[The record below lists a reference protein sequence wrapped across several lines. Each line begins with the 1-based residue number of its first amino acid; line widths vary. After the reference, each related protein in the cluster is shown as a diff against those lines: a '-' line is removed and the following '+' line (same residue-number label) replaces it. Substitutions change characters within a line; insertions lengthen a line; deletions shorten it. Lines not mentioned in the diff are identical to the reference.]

1 VLSKFELIVTVYNNK
16 QITAIANDGAHES
29 GEVKLEP
36 LIRETIHIFEDWL
49 SQARVKERR
58 EFAALGWHLY
68 EVLFNGKM
76 GDFFEKYLEMAQSA
90 DERLV
95 VQLSFEDQVIDL
107 ANLPWEYLYYEPKGF
122 FLSTHVYL
130 VLSRFVQ
137 LGEGRKKLEP
147 EKSPLRILIVVSNL
161 EDQDIASKS
170 ADEVIKVIEEL
181 TKTYSIKFDIL
192 DKPTIDNF
200 LDKLKETKPHVLH
213 FIGHR
218 QYDEVKKE
226 TRIAMLEADNK
237 SVRWVRDDEFADYF
251 IHMRPDLLPSLVL
264 LHFCESK
271 TNGSATKIN
280 YDNFTANFSQLA
292 PKLLRVN
299 VPAVV
304 AMQHP
309 IKNEAAM
316 IFSKYFYQELAKGSS
331 IDKAVQVG
339 RWRISIPEAYD
350 DRVFGTP
357 VLYMRGYGSIIQ
369 PAEKPLVTQ
378 SEQASDEPA
387 QAPKVDQMAAGASSN
402 FSAKPRQDV
411 LRQSSGSLS
420 SEQKVIEQKQAKSNV
435 DLNPVSASIHP
446 LFWEGWKAMKMMTDQ
461 PKNQLTRMHQK
472 LSHIRNQIEGK
483 SEIDII
489 EILFIEMDNLEPDD
503 KFGIVIKSMIS
514 ASMHPL
520 FWQGWEA
527 IKGMTDQP
535 KNQLTRMR
543 QKLSHI
549 CIQIEGK
556 SEIDIIEILLIE
568 MDNLEPDDKFG
579 IVIESLID
587 ALSETPR

>member
-1 VLSKFELIVTVYNNK
+1 MLSKFELIVTVHNNK

-192 DKPTIDNF
+192 YKPTIDNF

-299 VPAVV
+299 IPAVV

-369 PAEKPLVTQ
+369 PAEKTQ
-378 SEQASDEPA
+378 SKQASDETQ
-387 QAPKVDQMAAGASSN
+387 QAMPKVDQMAVVASSN
-402 FSAKPRQDV
+402 FSAKPHQDV

-420 SEQKVIEQKQAKSNV
+420 SEQGMIEQKQAKSGV
-435 DLNPVSASIHP
+435 DVNPVSASIHP
-446 LFWEGWKAMKMMTDQ
+446 LFGPGWNTIKGMADQ
-461 PKNQLTRMHQK
+461 PINQKIQMREK
-472 LSHIRNQIEGK
+472 VDRICNQIAEK
-483 SEIDII
+483 SANDII
-489 EILFIEMDNLEPDD
+489 EILYNERDTLELDD
-503 KFGIVIKSMIS
+503 KFRIVIQSM
-514 ASMHPL
+514 
-520 FWQGWEA
+520 
-527 IKGMTDQP
+527 
-535 KNQLTRMR
+535 
-543 QKLSHI
+543 
-549 CIQIEGK
+549 
-556 SEIDIIEILLIE
+556 
-568 MDNLEPDDKFG
+568 
-579 IVIESLID
+579 ID
-587 ALSETPR
+587 ALS

>member
-1 VLSKFELIVTVYNNK
+1 MLSKFELIVTVHNNQ
-16 QITAIANDGAHES
+16 QITAIANDGAEAH

-49 SQARVKERR
+49 SQARVKERK
-58 EFAALGWHLY
+58 EFAVLGWHLY

-95 VQLSFEDQVIDL
+95 VQLSFEDQVTDL
-107 ANLPWEYLYYEPKGF
+107 ANLPWEYLYYKPKGF

-181 TKTYSIKFDIL
+181 TNIKLDIL
-192 DKPTIDNF
+192 NEPTMDNF
-200 LDKLKETKPHVLH
+200 LDKLKKTTPHVLH

-218 QYDEVKKE
+218 QYDEVEKE

-251 IHMRPDLLPSLVL
+251 IHVRPVPLPCLVL

-299 VPAVV
+299 IPAVV

-309 IKNEAAM
+309 IKNEEAV

-331 IDKAVQVG
+331 IDKAVQEG
-339 RWRISIPEAYD
+339 RWRISFPEHYN

-369 PAEKPLVTQ
+369 PAEAPVVRQ
-378 SEQASDEPA
+378 SEQASDETMLA
-387 QAPKVDQMAAGASSN
+387 MPKVDQMAAGASSN
-402 FSAKPRQDV
+402 FSAKPHQDV

-420 SEQKVIEQKQAKSNV
+420 SEQTVIEQKQAKSNV
-435 DLNPVSASIHP
+435 DLNPVSESIP
-446 LFWEGWKAMKMMTDQ
+446 
-461 PKNQLTRMHQK
+461 
-472 LSHIRNQIEGK
+472 
-483 SEIDII
+483 
-489 EILFIEMDNLEPDD
+489 
-503 KFGIVIKSMIS
+503 
-514 ASMHPL
+514 PL
-520 FWQGWEA
+520 FWQGWET

-535 KNQLTRMR
+535 KNQLIRMR
-543 QKLSHI
+543 QKLYHI
-549 CIQIEGK
+549 CNQIAEK
-556 SEIDIIEILLIE
+556 SEIDIIEILINE
-568 MDNLEPDDKFG
+568 MDSLEPDDKFS

-587 ALSETPR
+587 ALRGTP